1 MEINGMINIRNFIFI
16 LTLILSPLSHAG
28 LSSYSNS
35 PSNGGVVAPILIDEQ
50 GMYNLA
56 ISVEFMREPFDRG
69 QYDSDEYRSLIS
81 RLSTQWKGIAVQK
94 VLDSTSIPLSSLTQL
109 KRSVETAIDELI
121 KSSKAKYG
129 IKKSIEVVYAV
140 NGFYLLAI
148 EKD

>member
-1 MEINGMINIRNFIFI
+1 
-16 LTLILSPLSHAG
+16 
-28 LSSYSNS
+28 
-35 PSNGGVVAPILIDEQ
+35 
-50 GMYNLA
+50 MYNLA

-94 VLDSTSIPLSSLTQL
+94 VLDSPSIPLSSLTQL